1 MVMVDERTPL
11 TSDLSGPLPLASGP
25 SGTAVHHLKS
35 HESVRERQVRTFQCW
50 ICSAILGAF
59 ALAIVISIS
68 YIIFGDAT
76 QPPLDGAN
84 TTAADFPE
92 LLNLISFPLVDESSP
107 EWNGTAVSDDAK
119 AAAIAEGEKALGD
132 KELLEETLS
141 SPPLNSPSF
150 RHQKSVGAT
159 KAARLAA
166 KVGFVEDRATQA
178 LVRWLDIRRR
188 GSIGRGPPMDLPR
201 AHRQPRCDLNARYR
215 TANGTCNSKERPY
228 EYGVAMIPF
237 RRQLNPDYG
246 DGISAPRASVD
257 GAELPSARQVSLE
270 IHRPSYHN
278 DPNFSVMLAVWGQFL
293 DHDITSTALTR
304 AWTGSSIECCDPGQ
318 PQHPECFPVPL
329 GPGDPYYTQYNVT
342 CMNFVRS
349 VPAPTGHF
357 GPRQQLNQATA
368 FIDGSVVYGSDDER
382 MGALR
387 TGAGGQ
393 LRMLRTP
400 DGRDLLPVSTDPL
413 DGCNEQEMNAA
424 GKYCFESGD
433 ARANENLHLTSMHLI
448 WARHHNSL
456 ARGLAR
462 ANPHWDD
469 ERLFQEARRI
479 LAAQMQHITYAEF
492 VPVIVGNETAGRMGL
507 LPASAG
513 GDRAGD
519 TYNAT
524 VDASIANVFA
534 GAAFRFAHTLLPGLM
549 KQTRNPAASASGIE
563 LHRMLFNPYSLY
575 ARDGLDNALG
585 GAIGTALAKYDQYF
599 STELTERLFEKAD
612 EHLLHGQPCGLDL
625 VSLNIQRGRDHGLPA
640 YPRWRK
646 HCHLTPADSWEELE
660 RIVDPESYRQ
670 MRRIYREPANVDVYS
685 GALSEA
691 PVRDGIVGPLLT
703 CLIGDQFLRLKQG
716 DSFWYERRRGPQRF
730 TEAQLQQIY
739 NTKLS
744 SVICRNSDHI
754 EQSPVYLMKRTDSR
768 TNPETDCKQLD
779 TFDFEPFREDAEQ
792 PQRNRPAKIATERMK
807 VLVFEPKAT
816 GTTTEHAVG
825 AEVQDEEEG
834 ERQAASTTTVATT
847 TDATTTTTTTRMTT
861 MNEAVGA

>member
-25 SGTAVHHLKS
+25 SGNVHQLKS

-76 QPPLDGAN
+76 KPPLDGAN
-84 TTAADFPE
+84 STAADFPE
-92 LLNLISFPLVDESSP
+92 LLNLISFPLADESMP
-107 EWNGTAVSDDAK
+107 EWNGTEVSEDAK

-166 KVGFVEDRATQA
+166 KVGFVEDRATKA
-178 LVRWLDIRRR
+178 LVRKLDMRRR
-188 GSIGRGPPMDLPR
+188 GSIGRGPSMDLPR
-201 AHRQPRCDLNARYR
+201 THVRGRCDFNARYR
-215 TANGTCNSKERPY
+215 TANGTCNNKERPY
-228 EYGVAMIPF
+228 EYGVAMLPF

-246 DGISAPRASVD
+246 DGISTPRASVD
-257 GAELPSARQVSLE
+257 GSELPSARQVSLE
-270 IHRPSYHN
+270 IHRPSYHS

-293 DHDITSTALTR
+293 DHDITSTALNQ
-304 AWTGSSIECCDPGQ
+304 GVDGKPIECCDPGQ

-329 GPGDPYYTQYNVT
+329 GPGDPYYQQYNVT

-382 MGALR
+382 MRTLR
-387 TGAGGQ
+387 TGEGGR

-400 DGRDLLPVSTDPL
+400 DGRELLPVSTDPL

-448 WARHHNSL
+448 WARHHNNL
-456 ARGLAR
+456 ADGLAR
-462 ANPHWDD
+462 VNSHWDD

-492 VPVIVGNETAGRMGL
+492 VPVIVGNGTAARMGL
-507 LPASAG
+507 LPESDDSLA
-513 GDRAGD
+513 D
-519 TYNAT
+519 TYNAS

-549 KQTRNPAASASGIE
+549 KKTRNPAASSSGIE

-612 EHLLHGQPCGLDL
+612 EHLLHNHPCGLDL

-646 HCHLTPADSWEELE
+646 HCHLTPADSWAELE
-660 RIVDPESYRQ
+660 RIVDPQSYRQ
-670 MRRIYREPANVDVYS
+670 MKSMYREPANVDVYS
-685 GALSEA
+685 GALSEP
-691 PVRDGIVGPLLT
+691 PVKDGIVGPLLT
-703 CLIGDQFLRLKQG
+703 CLLGDQFLRLKQG

-730 TEAQLQQIY
+730 TEGQLQQIY
-739 NTKLS
+739 GTKLS
-744 SVICRNSDHI
+744 SIICRNSDNI
-754 EQSPVYLMKRTDSR
+754 EQSPVYLMKRTDVR

-779 TFDFEPFREDAEQ
+779 TFDFEPFREDAEAHHS
-792 PQRNRPAKIATERMK
+792 RAAKIATDRMK
-807 VLVFEPKAT
+807 VLVLEPKST
-816 GTTTEHAVG
+816 ENGTTTTTSRTAVAG
-825 AEVQDEEEG
+825 GMKKEEDRVTET
-834 ERQAASTTTVATT
+834 ETETT
-847 TDATTTTTTTRMTT
+847 TDASPTTTT
-861 MNEAVGA
+861 EAMSTGP

>member
-1 MVMVDERTPL
+1 ML
-11 TSDLSGPLPLASGP
+11 
-25 SGTAVHHLKS
+25 H
-35 HESVRERQVRTFQCW
+35 SVRGQR
-50 ICSAILGAF
+50 GAF

-76 QPPLDGAN
+76 KPPLDGAN

-107 EWNGTAVSDDAK
+107 AWNGTEVSAEAK

-166 KVGFVEDRATQA
+166 KVGYVEDRATKA
-178 LVRWLDIRRR
+178 LVRLVDIRHR
-188 GSIGRGPPMDLPR
+188 GSIGRGPAMDLPR
-201 AHRQPRCDLNARYR
+201 MHTHPRCDFNARYR
-215 TANGTCNSKERPY
+215 TANGTCNNKERPF

-257 GAELPSARQVSLE
+257 GGELPSARQVSLE
-270 IHRPSYHN
+270 IHRPSYHS

-293 DHDITSTALTR
+293 DHDITSTALNQ
-304 AWTGSSIECCDPGQ
+304 GVDGKPIECCDPGQ

-329 GPGDPYYTQYNVT
+329 GPGDPYYHQYNVT

-382 MGALR
+382 QRTLR
-387 TGAGGQ
+387 TGEGGQ

-400 DGRDLLPVSTDPL
+400 DGRDLLPVSRDPL
-413 DGCNEQEMNAA
+413 DGCNEQDMNAA

-448 WARHHNSL
+448 WARQHNSL
-456 ARGLAR
+456 AAGLAR
-462 ANPHWDD
+462 VNPHWDD

-479 LAAQMQHITYAEF
+479 LAAQLQHITYAEF
-492 VPVIVGNETAGRMGL
+492 VPIIVGNETAGQMGL
-507 LPASAG
+507 LPESTG
-513 GDRAGD
+513 RDDD
-519 TYNAT
+519 TYNAS

-549 KQTRNPAASASGIE
+549 KQTRNPAASSSGIE

-575 ARDGLDNALG
+575 AHDGLDNALG
-585 GAIGTALAKYDQYF
+585 GAISTELAKYDQYF
-599 STELTERLFEKAD
+599 STELTEKLFEKAD
-612 EHLLHGQPCGLDL
+612 EHLLHNQPCGLDL

-646 HCHLTPADSWEELE
+646 HCHLTPADSWAELE
-660 RIVDPESYRQ
+660 RIVDPVSYRQ
-670 MRRIYREPANVDVYS
+670 MRRIYRAPANVDVYS
-685 GALSEA
+685 GALSEP
-691 PVRDGIVGPLLT
+691 PVKGGIVGPLLT

-716 DSFWYERRRGPQRF
+716 DAFWYERRRGPQRF

-744 SVICRNSDHI
+744 SIICRNSDNI
-754 EQSPVYLMKRTDSR
+754 QQSPVYLMKRTDTR

-779 TFDFEPFREDAEQ
+779 TFDFEPFQEQ
-792 PQRNRPAKIATERMK
+792 VEQSHRAAKIATDRMK
-807 VLVFEPKAT
+807 VLVFEPKST
-816 GTTTEHAVG
+816 GTTTTVG
-825 AEVQDEEEG
+825 THVLGTEKQEETE
-834 ERQAASTTTVATT
+834 EPATETISTVVEAATT
-847 TDATTTTTTTRMTT
+847 EAIPTTTTTTMVTT
-861 MNEAVGA
+861 DA